1 MKNWIINILG
11 IVAMFAVA
19 YTLYVVFNPRTVERL
34 REEWQVEAKAQLN
47 YVCNLQKSHWQETGA
62 YTMSLDELGFM
73 QQEGDGSQFWIE
85 IGLADSTR
93 FIARAVATRD
103 FDRDG
108 KMNIWEVREDCQLK
122 EIVED

>member
-1 MKNWIINILG
+1 MQKWIKLAVGLIAAFG
-11 IVAMFAVA
+11 VAWV
-19 YTLYVVFNPRTVERL
+19 LYMAFNPRIMDRL
-34 REEWQVEAKAQLN
+34 REEWQVEAKAQLT
-47 YVCNLQKSHWQETGA
+47 YICNLQKSHHQETGT

-108 KMNIWEVREDCQLK
+108 KMNIWEVRENCELT

>member
-1 MKNWIINILG
+1 MQKWIKLALG
-11 IVAMFAVA
+11 LTAAFGVAWV
-19 YTLYVVFNPRTVERL
+19 LYLNFNPRIMDRL
-34 REEWQVEAKAQLN
+34 RDEWEVEAKAQLK
-47 YVCNLQKSHWQETGA
+47 YVCNLQNAHREATGA

-93 FIARAVATRD
+93 FIARAVAVRD

-108 KMNIWEVREDCQLK
+108 TMNIWEVREDCELT
-122 EIVED
+122 EITED